1 MPPRCRRDAAE
12 MPPRYCAQHRTA
24 PQVLYIPQYWWHHIE
39 NVDLSV
45 SLNFWRD
52 NNNSSSNNS
61 SSSNNAVV
69 VVVVLN
75 FWRGNNNDG
84 DTSSTATIH
93 NLLHGFR
100 TPTVSP
106 PHPLHRFRDTR
117 SCMAA
122 GTKRPARLS
131 PTQHV
136 AMRRNV
142 ERIAAEKVK
151 EDPTAAHFHRV
162 LRGLLDEQRAE
173 GVNNNSRSRARH
185 VAAKTTTATPRRG
198 ANRG

>member
-1 MPPRCRRDAAE
+1 M
-12 MPPRYCAQHRTA
+12 
-24 PQVLYIPQYWWHHIE
+24 
-39 NVDLSV
+39 
-45 SLNFWRD
+45 
-52 NNNSSSNNS
+52 
-61 SSSNNAVV
+61 
-69 VVVVLN
+69 
-75 FWRGNNNDG
+75 
-84 DTSSTATIH
+84 AT
-93 NLLHGFR
+93 
-100 TPTVSP
+100 
-106 PHPLHRFRDTR
+106 
-117 SCMAA
+117 
-122 GTKRPARLS
+122 GTKRPAHLS

-198 ANRG
+198 ANRGRSSLASTCHADAQKLRDHLASLLKNVMPKDQIDDWLVELVRGRFCDLAIGPSAPPS